1 MATDVRHTIAWE
13 LIKSLPDDKAL
24 VLLSFLVGY
33 LWKEDKFYEGIAAW
47 IENENRPKEKEGG
60 CNEAV

>member
-1 MATDVRHTIAWE
+1 MAIDTRHIIAWQLIE
-13 LIKSLPDDKAL
+13 LLPNDKAL

-33 LWKEDKFYEGIAAW
+33 LWKEDKLYEGIAAW
-47 IENENRPKEKEGG
+47 IENENRAKEKEGG

>member
-13 LIKSLPDDKAL
+13 LIKSLPNDKAL
-24 VLLSFLVGY
+24 ILLSFLVGY

-47 IENENRPKEKEGG
+47 IENENRAKE
-60 CNEAV
+60 NERGNR